1 MNRMEIIKSWLHV
14 RLAFFKNVLPLTIK
28 YFSAYFRS
36 VSYQQVVIRDVLL
49 LSHSLEKGLIY
60 NYSRPDWGVG
70 KANSLIDRIEYLL
83 KNRYNSNSYEIKEGL
98 SILEVYSEKTQK
110 KAMMNKLLS
119 LKKLYEISY
128 STIPAGKYEVTSAKI
143 FDYNDV
149 ESFIR
154 SRRSIRF
161 FKENR
166 VDENIILKA
175 VEMANCTPSACNRQ
189 PCKVY
194 YTNESSTI
202 EEMGK
207 YFKTAYRFETG
218 VPQLLV
224 ITSSLSLFS
233 SDEYLQP
240 LINGG
245 MYVSYLLLAFHSLGI
260 GTTPL
265 EMVAFKSPEKEIR
278 KKLGIKGDEI
288 IVTAIAIGYPL
299 EVNNITC
306 GTRRTTDGVAIKY

>member
-1 MNRMEIIKSWLHV
+1 MEIVKSWLHV
-14 RLAFFKNVLPLTIK
+14 RLAFFKNILPLTIK

-49 LSHSLEKGLIY
+49 LSHALEKGLIY
-60 NYSRPDWGVG
+60 NEPRPNWGVS

-83 KNRYNSNSYEIKEGL
+83 KNGYSSNSYEIKEGL
-98 SILEVYSEKTQK
+98 SILEVYSEKTLK
-110 KAMMNKLLS
+110 KVMMNKLLS
-119 LKKLYEISY
+119 LRELYEISY
-128 STIPAGKYEVTSAKI
+128 NTIPAGKYEVTSVEI
-143 FDYNDV
+143 FKYNDA

-161 FKENR
+161 FKKDR
-166 VDENIILKA
+166 VKEDIILKA
-175 VEMANCTPSACNRQ
+175 IEMANCTPSACNRQ

-194 YTNESSTI
+194 YSNESSRI

-207 YFKTAYRFETG
+207 YFKTAYRFETA

-224 ITSSLSLFS
+224 VTSSLSLFS

-245 MYVSYLLLAFHSLGI
+245 MYISYLLLAFHSLGI

-278 KKLGIKGDEI
+278 KKLGIKDDEV

-299 EVNNITC
+299 DVNNLTC
-306 GTRRTTDGVAIKY
+306 GARRTTDGVAIKY